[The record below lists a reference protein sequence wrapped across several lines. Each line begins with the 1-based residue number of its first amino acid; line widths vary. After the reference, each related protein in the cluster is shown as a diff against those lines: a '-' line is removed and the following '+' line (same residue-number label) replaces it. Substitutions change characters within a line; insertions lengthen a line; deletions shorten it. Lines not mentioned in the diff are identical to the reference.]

1 VIDEIH
7 AFFDNAR
14 GIQLR
19 SLLSRLAQFTNT
31 QPRIIGLSATLDN
44 FDLVKNWVNFAHP
57 DNVEIIEVKGSD
69 KQLLFYLMH
78 IPSEASQLPLELFED
93 IRVSYVNEDA
103 AIALNDI
110 RRKFHLNSVT
120 SDQRVIWL
128 EKDEGIFDTYTGTT
142 ISRTLVWMLRYFG
155 VDAKVKDGA
164 GRIKITYPVGIP
176 NILQKMKEKKWT
188 PEDLLPH
195 VLEHE
200 FFMSKYTE
208 HISKPLH
215 IKMHIANEFNIEET
229 VEYLKQYHFKGIVVG

>member
-1 VIDEIH
+1 VILQNLDLKNEQRPILLTNQLINLYKSFH
-7 AFFDNAR
+7 AK
-14 GIQLR
+14 
-19 SLLSRLAQFTNT
+19 
-31 QPRIIGLSATLDN
+31 IG
-44 FDLVKNWVNFAHP
+44 
-57 DNVEIIEVKGSD
+57 E
-69 KQLLFYLMH
+69 QMM
-78 IPSEASQLPLELFED
+78 D
-93 IRVSYVNEDA
+93 ILCSSKEFSYVNEDA